1 MDKGRIGGIDITVE
15 KASEENGYV
24 ELTPEAEQNSWAMIG
39 KKSVLLKC
47 LNFCVSSAAGR
58 NLTKQGKPNFKAL
71 LSKIESCSYYLKS

>member
-39 KKSVLLKC
+39 ENYLL
-47 LNFCVSSAAGR
+47 
-58 NLTKQGKPNFKAL
+58 
-71 LSKIESCSYYLKS
+71 Y